1 MNYHSNQSF
10 QKPIYIIYIIYNA
23 FLTQIDHFL
32 LPFFVEKV
40 DKVEVKNRLV
50 DNVGR
55 IGCRMHFFLRAFY
68 LGSTRFLTQSPSKNS
83 LLWFTCS
90 LKKMTSTFEFWSPF

>member
-10 QKPIYIIYIIYNA
+10 QKHVYIFYILYNA
-23 FLTQIDHFL
+23 FLTQIDRFS

-40 DKVEVKNRLV
+40 DKVEVKTRLV

-68 LGSTRFLTQSPSKNS
+68 LALLT
-83 LLWFTCS
+83 F
-90 LKKMTSTFEFWSPF
+90 